1 MCRGMG
7 EILRNR
13 TLLWPSLWTAD
24 ANQDDE
30 HGLLTRP
37 CKTYSCG
44 SDEPKLRLHE
54 LLLLALRTRNPLG
67 QDEHGACI
75 GMPT

>member
-1 MCRGMG
+1 MCRGIG

-13 TLLWPSLWTAD
+13 TLLWPSPWTAD

-37 CKTYSCG
+37 RKTYSC
-44 SDEPKLRLHE
+44 
-54 LLLLALRTRNPLG
+54 
-67 QDEHGACI
+67 
-75 GMPT
+75 